1 MLSIMICAIL
11 LNPSTPEDFLH
22 ELCENSSGMEGAE
35 FWSSYASTEV
45 QSVLTDPDSLV
56 MILSGMQDLTVST
69 GTRTAF
75 EERENAFRI
84 EFGESNWTWIDSN
97 SSLHRI
103 TGLTVVVCSL
113 GNYTWSKIPILS
125 SRSVSVGRK
134 ERLISGI
141 MITFLLM
148 ISTLILLIWAR
159 RRYL

>member
-1 MLSIMICAIL
+1 MLLIMICTIL
-11 LNPSTPEDFLH
+11 LTPSTPEGFIH
-22 ELCENSSGMEGAE
+22 ELCENSSGIEGAE

-56 MILSGMQDLTVST
+56 IILSGIQDLTVST

-75 EERENAFRI
+75 EESENAFRI

-97 SSLHRI
+97 GSLHRI

-125 SRSVSVGRK
+125 SRSVSVGRR

-141 MITFLLM
+141 LITFILM
-148 ISTLILLIWAR
+148 ISTLVFLVWLK